1 MAYSK
6 ITIFAKGNNFVEP
19 KVLKSMMEFK
29 TWDLDK
35 DIEVQRIL
43 SLIEINPKLRFKK
56 LGRYITVLNI
66 LAKQLLQYYLDYEE
80 AQPKTRSYNSETTY
94 LEWGYAIDDIIAT
107 SNSYNYI
114 YEKLGGAGPMFFV
127 SGFLNVQNKVA
138 KKHQSNEGFTDGFN
152 MYISLMKTIKSLY

>member
-1 MAYSK
+1 
-6 ITIFAKGNNFVEP
+6 
-19 KVLKSMMEFK
+19 MMEFK

-56 LGRYITVLNI
+56 LGRYIQVLNI
-66 LAKQLLQYYLDYEE
+66 LAKQLLQYYIDNEEE
-80 AQPKTRSYNSETTY
+80 AYK
-94 LEWGYAIDDIIAT
+94 WDYAINDIIHT

-114 YEKLGGAGPMFFV
+114 YEKLGGAGPMFFI